1 MFPRHLRP
9 SATAAGL
16 VLTCALWWDSSHG
29 QSVKINEF
37 LASNVQ
43 VAPDNVDFDDYSD
56 WIELRNTTAAPV
68 SLAGYYLTDDPG
80 RPIRWPFPNATTIP
94 ANGFLMIRAD
104 GFDAGPG
111 ETFRRE

>member
-1 MFPRHLRP
+1 L
-9 SATAAGL
+9 A
-16 VLTCALWWDSSHG
+16 LTCALWWDSSHG

-68 SLAGYYLTDDPG
+68 SLAGYYLD
-80 RPIRWPFPNATTIP
+80 R
-94 ANGFLMIRAD
+94 
-104 GFDAGPG
+104 
-111 ETFRRE
+111 